1 MLVKATNKYLA
12 NLMDASELLKYAI
25 IYLSIL
31 FVIIKAKWFFESKED
46 RNETPKLGS
55 HLGRNE

>member
-1 MLVKATNKYLA
+1 
-12 NLMDASELLKYAI
+12 MDASKLLKYAI
-25 IYLSIL
+25 IYLSML
-31 FVIIKAKWFFESKED
+31 FVIIKAKRFFESNED

>member
-1 MLVKATNKYLA
+1 
-12 NLMDASELLKYAI
+12 MDASKLLKRVI

-31 FVIIKAKWFFESKED
+31 FVSIKAKRFFESNED

>member
-1 MLVKATNKYLA
+1 
-12 NLMDASELLKYAI
+12 MDASKLLKRVI
-25 IYLSIL
+25 IYLSML
-31 FVIIKAKWFFESKED
+31 FVIIKAKLFFESKED

>member
-1 MLVKATNKYLA
+1 
-12 NLMDASELLKYAI
+12 MDASKLLKYAI
-25 IYLSIL
+25 IYLSML
-31 FVIIKAKWFFESKED
+31 FVIIKAKRLFVFKED

>member
-1 MLVKATNKYLA
+1 MQHNKYLA
-12 NLMDASELLKYAI
+12 NLMDASRLLKYAI
-25 IYLSIL
+25 IYLSML
-31 FVIIKAKWFFESKED
+31 FVVIKAKLFFESNED